1 MTPGHATAII
11 AAAGLGERLGEAMP
25 KALVEVGGVP
35 LFQWSVQALQAA
47 QSIGEIVI
55 AVPAGHERAFEG
67 CGASVVPGGAS
78 RSESVSAAL
87 ELVTTAAVVVH
98 DAARPL
104 VDPELFDAV
113 LQTLDAESCDAVVA
127 ATPVTDTIKEVAR
140 AREVDRTLD
149 RSSLWAAQTPQAF
162 RAEALRNALASTSL
176 LAQATD
182 DALLVER
189 IGGRVVLHEA
199 PRENFKV
206 TTPLDLRL
214 AELLLA
220 ERG

>member
-11 AAAGLGERLGEAMP
+11 AAAGLGERLGEATP

-35 LFQWSVQALQAA
+35 LFQWSLKALRAA
-47 QSIGEIVI
+47 DAIGEIVI
-55 AVPAGHERAFEG
+55 AVPAGHEPAFEG
-67 CGASVVPGGAS
+67 SGVSVVPGGAS

-87 ELVTTAAVVVH
+87 ELVTTEAVVVH

-104 VDPELFDAV
+104 ADPELFDAV
-113 LQTLDAESCDAVVA
+113 LETLDAEGCDAVVA

-162 RAEALRNALASTSL
+162 RSEMLRSALGSTSL